1 MLIFTTQE
9 QILLCIYDA
18 GSRAGTLAQL
28 RDMMGELTDEV
39 SETIGYRCKVILPAA
54 HDTASAILAMP
65 STDPDTVYISSGT
78 WSLLGVE
85 LDAPDR
91 SDSSRR
97 NNFTNEGGFGGK
109 TCYLTNIMGLWM
121 IQSLRKEL
129 LEQCIELSFAE
140 LCTLAERESIPSII
154 PCNHDRFLSPDSMIG
169 EIQRAC
175 AESEQMVPQTPAQLA
190 AVVYRSLAAC
200 YGEAV
205 SQLRESRGK
214 PYSSLSIIGGGSNA
228 AYLNRLTAETTGCT
242 VYVGP
247 GEATAIGNAAAQM
260 LSFGELGSVPE
271 IRECVRRSFDVTVVQ
286 KSEIRKS

>member
-1 MLIFTTQE
+1 M
-9 QILLCIYDA
+9 IYYF
-18 GSRAGTLAQL
+18 
-28 RDMMGELTDEV
+28 
-39 SETIGYRCKVILPAA
+39 I
-54 HDTASAILAMP
+54 
-65 STDPDTVYISSGT
+65 
-78 WSLLGVE
+78 
-85 LDAPDR
+85 
-91 SDSSRR
+91 
-97 NNFTNEGGFGGK
+97 GFGL
-109 TCYLTNIMGLWM
+109 LTM

-129 LEQCIELSFAE
+129 LEQGIELSFAE

-190 AVVYRSLAAC
+190 AVVYHSLAAC

-214 PYSSLSIIGGGSNA
+214 SYNALSIIGGGSNA

-242 VYVGP
+242 VYAGP

-260 LSFGELGSVPE
+260 LSFGELGSVSE
-271 IRECVRRSFDVTVVQ
+271 IRECVRHSFDVTIVQ
-286 KSEIRKS
+286 KK

>member
-1 MLIFTTQE
+1 
-9 QILLCIYDA
+9 
-18 GSRAGTLAQL
+18 
-28 RDMMGELTDEV
+28 
-39 SETIGYRCKVILPAA
+39 
-54 HDTASAILAMP
+54 MP

-129 LEQCIELSFAE
+129 LEQGVELSFAE

-154 PCNHDRFLSPDSMIG
+154 PCSHGRFLSPDSMIE
-169 EIQRAC
+169 EIQRTC
-175 AESEQMVPQTPAQLA
+175 AESGQMVPQTPAQLA
-190 AVVYRSLAAC
+190 AVVYHSLAVC

-214 PYSSLSIIGGGSNA
+214 SYNALSIIGGGGNA
-228 AYLNRLTAETTGCT
+228 AYLNRLTAEATGCT

-260 LSFGELGSVPE
+260 FSFGELNSVSE
-271 IRECVRRSFDVTVVQ
+271 VRRCVRSSFDVTVVQ
-286 KSEIRKS
+286 NSKTRKH

>member
-1 MLIFTTQE
+1 
-9 QILLCIYDA
+9 
-18 GSRAGTLAQL
+18 
-28 RDMMGELTDEV
+28 
-39 SETIGYRCKVILPAA
+39 
-54 HDTASAILAMP
+54 
-65 STDPDTVYISSGT
+65 
-78 WSLLGVE
+78 
-85 LDAPDR
+85 
-91 SDSSRR
+91 
-97 NNFTNEGGFGGK
+97 
-109 TCYLTNIMGLWM
+109 MGLWM
-121 IQSLRKEL
+121 IQNLKKEL
-129 LEQCIELSFAE
+129 WEQGVELSFAE

-175 AESEQMVPQTPAQLA
+175 AESGQTVPQTPAQLA

-228 AYLNRLTAETTGCT
+228 AYLNRLTAESTGCT

-260 LSFGELGSVPE
+260 FRFGELNSVSE
-271 IRECVRRSFDVTVVQ
+271 VRRCVRHSFDVTVVQ
-286 KSEIRKS
+286 NSKTRKH